1 MSLPLTLQALML
13 AARNGSLA
21 AVEALVTAGANV
33 NSATPH
39 GTTTLMNA
47 VASGSL
53 PTIGALVKGGADVR
67 NTGRS
72 SLSPSSNPDW

>member
-1 MSLPLTLQALML
+1 M
-13 AARNGSLA
+13 
-21 AVEALVTAGANV
+21 TAGANV

-53 PTIGALVKGGADVR
+53 QTIGALVKGGADVR